1 MSQKRSSDAFYLK
14 ALLTDK
20 TFQAREIRRVLM
32 FAVFYAFF
40 TTVLLGFF
48 YHYLIGGLVSGVS
61 PLLFA
66 AEDMNKLDEQM
77 PGMVETL
84 ARWLLVMLV
93 LNLAMT
99 VAVGVYIVRKLGG
112 PLLAIKRVV
121 RQIGEGD
128 MTTRLRRGSDEEFG
142 ELFDTLTVTIESL
155 QTRIAAAQ
163 SRVETLAALK
173 VDGPAREAIESVADE
188 LRYFKTSASTGSHEG

>member
-1 MSQKRSSDAFYLK
+1 MSQKRSSDAFFLK

-20 TFQAREIRRVLM
+20 TFQAREIRRVLV
-32 FAVFYAFF
+32 FAVFYAVF

-66 AEDMNKLDEQM
+66 AEDMNRLDEQM

-84 ARWLLVMLV
+84 ARWLLVMLA

-121 RQIGEGD
+121 RQVGEGD
-128 MTTRLRRGSDEEFG
+128 MTARLRRGSDEEFG
-142 ELFDTLTVTIESL
+142 DLFDTLTVTVESL
-155 QTRIAAAQ
+155 HEHLIAAKA
-163 SRVETLAALK
+163 RVEDLSARDVDEGTRAAI
-173 VDGPAREAIESVADE
+173 DSVVAE
-188 LRYFKTSASTGSHEG
+188 LQYFKTSADRAREG